1 MPSIRIFSLV
11 CILTLI
17 LATHSCTP
25 NPPTEPSWVFFE
37 SPRFKGD
44 YFKTLNYWSPE
55 SVVQRI
61 KAEVPAP
68 WQGLACEGA
77 FYHLPEGMPDSL
89 AFRHIDLY
97 EKTFPHDTVL
107 VVTQGLRGRLLL
119 RENRFDTALVCLTA
133 SAALAK
139 KINSPHRMGDAQYY
153 LGGFYKRQDNY
164 PEAIKRLQEAYDAF
178 AVLPESSSN
187 GQLAETMM
195 ALGNAYSRAKDY
207 ATAQVWHQQAWD
219 MARAYEWAKGFKI
232 LSAAAVA
239 RDYLLLH
246 QLDSAKIMINTSF
259 YYQNLYQ
266 NNYNEAEH
274 YHILGRIE
282 VAQGNCAAGLVH
294 FQKAQQTNLEIEDA
308 AAVHRYNEGVA
319 DAYMCL
325 GRIDAALALYQKAL
339 ATPDKTAQVRIHEQL
354 GKVYARKGNA
364 ALADTHDLAG
374 KRLSDS
380 LFTVEKAKEIGRL
393 EAKKNL
399 AQREQA
405 VVAEAQRI
413 ETNRLIIVGFLSV
426 LSMGLVLLGVWGYRK
441 KQGERLA
448 QQEKESIAAR
458 ETLKTQAL
466 AQSEQALATKEKAL
480 AQVEQT
486 LEAQETALSA
496 STEQINLK
504 DTLIQELE
512 MKLTVQTWGGD
523 PSVSAPL
530 EKEKLQNL
538 KILTAQDWV
547 KFRQL
552 FNQHQPDF
560 ITQLTARFPK
570 LTAAEMRLV
579 LLLQLKFDVGEI
591 ATVLGIAAKSVYTN
605 RHRLQQKLGL
615 SETDDL
621 EGFIQE
627 F

>member
-25 NPPTEPSWVFFE
+25 NPPTETAAAFFG
-37 SPRFKGD
+37 SPRFKGG
-44 YFKTLNYWSPE
+44 YFKTLDLWSPE
-55 SVVQRI
+55 SVVQHI
-61 KAEVPAP
+61 EAEVPAHL
-68 WQGLACEGA
+68 QGLACEGV
-77 FYHLPEGMPDSL
+77 YYRLPEDMPDSL
-89 AFRHIDLY
+89 IFRHIDLY

-107 VVTQGLRGRLLL
+107 VVTQGLRGRLLMQQ
-119 RENRFDTALVCLTA
+119 NRFDTALVCLTA

-139 KINSPHRMGDAQYY
+139 KINSAHRMGDAQYY

-178 AVLPESSSN
+178 ALLPESSSN

-195 ALGNAYSRAKDY
+195 ALGNAYERIKDY
-207 ATAQVWHQQAWD
+207 ATAQVWHQQALD
-219 MARAYEWAKGFKI
+219 LAGKYKSNGYKI
-232 LSAAAVA
+232 QAAAA
-239 RDYLLLH
+239 IAHDYLLLH
-246 QLDSAKIMINTSF
+246 RLDSAKIMIDTAF

-266 NNYNEAEH
+266 NPYNEATR
-274 YHILGRIE
+274 YHILGQIE
-282 VAQGNCAAGLVH
+282 VAQGNCTAGLSH

-308 AAVHRYNEGVA
+308 AAVHRYTEGVA

-354 GKVYARKGNA
+354 GKVYAQKGNA
-364 ALADTHDLAG
+364 ALALTHDLAG

-380 LFTVEKAKEIGRL
+380 LFTVEKTKEIGRL

-405 VVAEAQRI
+405 VAADAQRI

-426 LSMGLVLLGVWGYRK
+426 LSMGLVLLALWGYRK
-441 KQGERLA
+441 KRGERLA

-458 ETLKTQAL
+458 EALKTQAL

-523 PSVSAPL
+523 PSVSDPL

-538 KILTAQDWV
+538 KILTAEDWV
-547 KFRQL
+547 KFLQL

-560 ITQLTARFPK
+560 IAQVTARFPK
-570 LTAAEMRLV
+570 LTASEMRLV

-591 ATVLGIAAKSVYTN
+591 ATVLGIAIKSVYTN
-605 RHRLQQKLGL
+605 RHRLRQKLGL

-621 EGFIQE
+621 EGFIQG